1 MPPTPVEVTKNDFQG
16 DILNREFKILRS
28 STGEYSYDYV
38 DQTPDVMK
46 ALASIKYYRLKS
58 KSLADIEAAIK
69 ARSKGTAPGPSP
81 TNLGYVT
88 LPENNTPGSG
98 SPGSGS
104 PKSGS
109 SGNASPKSGSL
120 ENAPPKAANKG
131 KGSPTENVLGA
142 SLNETLSANR
152 RKPLLETEP
161 EVSMFEGMNVKAAA
175 KNSSAAA
182 ASTSTYE
189 PPKLKL
195 TTEEEDDEYCDAK
208 ETLAKGI
215 PLANV
220 SRTRYQSIIN
230 AYTAKYNKP
239 EDIPAC
245 KPKVSAPPAP
255 TASRSGGKRKTKRSK
270 KSKRKGKSRKH

>member
-1 MPPTPVEVTKNDFQG
+1 MPPTPVEVTKSDFQG
-16 DILNREFKILRS
+16 DILNREFKILRG

-38 DQTPDVMK
+38 DQTPDVVK

-69 ARSKGTAPGPSP
+69 ARSKGTAVGPSP
-81 TNLGYVT
+81 TNLGYVS

-98 SPGSGS
+98 SSGNAS
-104 PKSGS
+104 PKPGS
-109 SGNASPKSGSL
+109 SGNASPKPGSSG
-120 ENAPPKAANKG
+120 NASPKP
-131 KGSPTENVLGA
+131 GSPKPA
-142 SLNETLSANR
+142 NEGNGNGNTSRNL

-161 EVSMFEGMNVKAAA
+161 EVSMFEGMNVKPAA

-195 TTEEEDDEYCDAK
+195 TTEEEDIEYCYAK

-215 PLANV
+215 PLSNTSQA
-220 SRTRYQSIIN
+220 RYKSIVN

-239 EDIPAC
+239 EDIPDC